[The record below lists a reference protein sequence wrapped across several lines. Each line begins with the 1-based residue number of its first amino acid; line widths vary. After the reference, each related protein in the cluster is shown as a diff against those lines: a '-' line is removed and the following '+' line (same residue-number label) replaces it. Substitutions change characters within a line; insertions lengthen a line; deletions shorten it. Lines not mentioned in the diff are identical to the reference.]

1 MNLHCTM
8 VQEVCDGATSHVVS
22 VSTEVTNNGVVYCRL
37 DIGSDEHY
45 LRGEG
50 WKPYATTSENTHFSR
65 KI

>member
-8 VQEVCDGATSHVVS
+8 VREVSDGATSQVVS
-22 VSTEVTNNGVVYCRL
+22 VNAEMTQWYCRL

-45 LRGEG
+45 VRGKG
-50 WKPYATTSENTHFSR
+50 WKPYATTSENTHFSW